1 MKLGLSKILSIDN
14 DIDSGMSRDEV
25 VDKHNISL
33 SVYYKIKG
41 RKSNYEFLNN
51 GLETLSKKELI
62 DEIRLLRNKIK
73 TMEKEIKEITNKI

>member
-14 DIDSGMSRDEV
+14 DISDGMSRDEILN
-25 VDKHNISL
+25 KYNISD
-33 SVYYKIKG
+33 STYYKIKG
-41 RKSNYEFLNN
+41 RKGSYVFLNN